1 LNATQGIFNLQV
13 YLPANCSFYNVRTT
27 DYRAYFLPLGGE
39 TATLMNVQFSHSGL
53 SAFMDDENN
62 TYLFTHEAWS
72 DPTPFYL
79 PNTEACPYSQHS
91 CQPPQCDSE
100 FNLSPYGLWT
110 IQVNPGAFADIS
122 AIDSIVLQF
131 NLYYQVVGG
140 WTPRYYPLLSS
151 PQPRQYP

>member
-1 LNATQGIFNLQV
+1 
-13 YLPANCSFYNVRTT
+13 
-27 DYRAYFLPLGGE
+27 
-39 TATLMNVQFSHSGL
+39 MNVQFSHSGL

-140 WTPRYYPLLSS
+140 WTPRCFPLLSS
-151 PQPRQYP
+151 PYPRQYP